1 MATSTQAMKL
11 KFGRKINLVKGQ
23 YVRLDAFPKRVT
35 WMSWWDRLW
44 LLKYCENKNFCY
56 MFFVYVIWSFVFII
70 YFIFMLYVLSYIYYI
85 LICILYIFLF
95 SIFILLDFKLLSSFV
110 IMSLFSLHVQNW
122 KYSYN
127 KKYILIIRIFYVIWK
142 FLLYDFHRPFSRQN
156 LVVTSN

>member
-1 MATSTQAMKL
+1 MYVWMHFQKESREWVDEIVYGCWNIA
-11 KFGRKINLVKGQ
+11 KIKIFVICFLFMLYEV
-23 YVRLDAFPKRVT
+23 LF
-35 WMSWWDRLW
+35 
-44 LLKYCENKNFCY
+44 LLYISYLCC
-56 MFFVYVIWSFVFII
+56 MFYHIFII
-70 YFIFMLYVLSYIYYI
+70 YLYVS
-85 LICILYIFLF
+85 YIFLF